1 MRHLNKIP
9 FTEHINCRLPL
20 IPHLPTLRIPN
31 FQIALPSA
39 CFVIYG
45 PRPLS
50 CPRHARSSKGR
61 PICIMTT
68 TPHRLNLL
76 TFTIFAGIPGMPFA
90 TPAPVPR
97 MGMDPSSSAS
107 VGPPGQRDPNIKAD
121 LENSELWS
129 QFNEVGTEMI
139 ITKTGR

>member
-1 MRHLNKIP
+1 
-9 FTEHINCRLPL
+9 
-20 IPHLPTLRIPN
+20 
-31 FQIALPSA
+31 
-39 CFVIYG
+39 
-45 PRPLS
+45 
-50 CPRHARSSKGR
+50 
-61 PICIMTT
+61 
-68 TPHRLNLL
+68 
-76 TFTIFAGIPGMPFA
+76 MPFA